1 MINDRVKCVI
11 VADENLPT
19 GLIANTAA
27 ILGISLGK
35 RAPECVGIDVKDGSG
50 KMHPGIITVPVP
62 ILKSS
67 AVKLRELRDKLFS
80 EDFSDLVVVDFSD
93 VAQSCTIYE
102 DYTEKANKTI
112 EEEFTYRGIA
122 IYGDKKKVNKLT
134 GNLPLLR

>member
-1 MINDRVKCVI
+1 MINDRIKCVI

-35 RAPECVGIDVKDGSG
+35 QAPHCVGVDVEDGSG
-50 KMHPGIITVPVP
+50 KLHPGIITVPVP
-62 ILKSS
+62 ILKGD

-80 EDFSDLVVVDFSD
+80 DDFSDLVVVDFSD
-93 VAQSCTIYE
+93 VAQSCMIYE
-102 DYTEKANKTI
+102 EYTEKANNTI

>member
-1 MINDRVKCVI
+1 MINDRIKCVI

-19 GLIANTAA
+19 GLVANTAA

-35 RAPECVGIDVKDGSG
+35 QAPNCVGMDVKDGSG
-50 KMHPGIITVPVP
+50 KLHPGIITVPVP
-62 ILKSS
+62 ILKGS
-67 AVKLRELRDKLFS
+67 VEKLRELRDQLFT
-80 EDFSDLVVVDFSD
+80 DDYANLVVVDFSD

-102 DYTEKANKTI
+102 DYTEKANSTT